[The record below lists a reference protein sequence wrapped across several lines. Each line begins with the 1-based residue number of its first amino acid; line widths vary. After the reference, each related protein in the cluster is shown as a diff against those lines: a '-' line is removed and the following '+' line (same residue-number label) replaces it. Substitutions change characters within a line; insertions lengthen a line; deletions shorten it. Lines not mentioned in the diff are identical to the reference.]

1 MIYYDV
7 SDLLDH
13 FRRCMQAGGVARVS
27 TVTVAH
33 FQEISKKGDYCLIA
47 YHPGMKK
54 TVVADPATFPVNA
67 TTGPE
72 FCAYFG
78 LRFKGPHK
86 LDGYLSQ
93 RYRSRGARL
102 IHKWRL
108 TIANA
113 LTQGKTF
120 RRKGLGA
127 LAANGTSTAPAVWRE
142 PEFAPGDLVLIAGGT
157 RGQGPFLSFL
167 EQARKQQGVR
177 LAQMLY
183 DVLPLSD
190 PQYFLQGHPYLFA
203 DWLIRMNR
211 TIDLV
216 ITCSRQ
222 TAQDFTTAIT
232 QRGEKAAPVSVV
244 ALAHEFLEN
253 APQAQAGVFTPLY
266 EQISTPVLQAAR
278 LPYVLCVGTRE
289 IRKNNLGLA
298 RVWESLRQKHD
309 LKLPRLIFAGRQGWM
324 NEEFDRFLQRTGNA
338 NGGIVM
344 VESPSDDEVA
354 YLYKNCLF
362 SVFPSF
368 CEGWGLPI
376 GESLWYGRP
385 AITSNCSAMPEV
397 AGEYA
402 DYADPYDLESLRTAV
417 ERMLDPAYRQA
428 RVEAIAGMKKRNWKH
443 FSDDLWRELK
453 SA

>member
-1 MIYYDV
+1 MIYYDIT
-7 SDLLDH
+7 DLLDH
-13 FRRCMQAGGVARVS
+13 FRHCLRVGGVARVS
-27 TVTVAH
+27 TATIAH
-33 FQEISKKGDYCLIA
+33 FQDIAQKGDYCLIA
-47 YHPGMKK
+47 YHPILKK
-54 TVVADPATFPVNA
+54 TVVTDSAFPPGALSGPAFSA
-67 TTGPE
+67 
-72 FCAYFG
+72 FFG
-78 LRFKGPHK
+78 IRYKGPHP
-86 LDGYLSQ
+86 LDAYLAR
-93 RYRSRGARL
+93 RYRSRYWRA
-102 IHKWRL
+102 IHKLRL
-108 TIANA
+108 SASNA
-113 LTQGKTF
+113 LTGGKTY
-120 RRKGLGA
+120 RRKGVGIIAGADKDLGR
-127 LAANGTSTAPAVWRE
+127 AVWRE
-142 PEFAPGDLVLIAGGT
+142 PEFAKGDVAFISGGT
-157 RGQGPFLSFL
+157 RSFGRFQSFMEAARRDQGLRIVQFLH
-167 EQARKQQGVR
+167 
-177 LAQMLY
+177 
-183 DVLPLSD
+183 DILPITD
-190 PQYFLQGHPYLFA
+190 PEFFMQGHPMLFA
-203 DWLIRMNR
+203 DWLIRVNAAS
-211 TIDLV
+211 DL
-216 ITCSRQ
+216 IIATTRQ
-222 TAQDFTTAIT
+222 TAEDYKTAIT

-253 APQAQAGVFTPLY
+253 APKAPGGAFTPLY

-309 LKLPRLIFAGRQGWM
+309 LKLPRLIFAGRPGWM

-338 NGGIVM
+338 NGSIVM

-385 AITSNCSAMPEV
+385 AITSDCSAMPEV